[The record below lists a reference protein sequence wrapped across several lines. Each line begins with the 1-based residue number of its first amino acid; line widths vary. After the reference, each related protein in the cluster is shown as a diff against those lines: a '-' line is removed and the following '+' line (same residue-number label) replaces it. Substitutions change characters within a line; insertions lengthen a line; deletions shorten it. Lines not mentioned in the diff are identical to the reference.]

1 MIKAKVFDSFGM
13 EFEDELNKFLE
24 TVEKVISVDVI
35 NFNSR
40 MGSDTCL
47 YIVLYEEKGNEKE
60 KLLEADRELMKEAA
74 IRMSNI

>member
-47 YIVLYEEKGNEKE
+47 YIVLYEEKDNEKE
-60 KLLEADRELMKEAA
+60 KLLEADRELMKDVA
-74 IRMSNI
+74 IRMRNI